1 MKNLL
6 IQAVVRPALLLFVAL
21 SLLAGTAAG
30 VRGQG
35 LNASSQ
41 PDILKRIGIDQ
52 KLGGQVPLELQF
64 LDETGAAVPLQQYFG
79 KKPAILA
86 LIYYNCP
93 MLCNLVLNELNR
105 SLKVLPFDAGKEFNV
120 IAVSFDPRE
129 TPALAAEKK
138 KNYLKDYN
146 RPGAESGWHFLTGDS
161 LAIKQLTEAVGFRYE
176 FDPVSQQYAH
186 AGGLMIVT
194 PEGKLAR
201 YFYGVDYPSRDLR
214 LSLIEASENKIGSA
228 VDQLLLYCFH
238 YDPRTGKYGLM
249 IMNVLRLAGVTT
261 VVLLAGFV
269 LVMLWRDRRN
279 KLASVKAG

>member
-6 IQAVVRPALLLFVAL
+6 IRPVVRSALSLFVAL
-21 SLLAGTAAG
+21 GLLALTAAG
-30 VRGQG
+30 VRSQG
-35 LNASSQ
+35 LNASNQ

-52 KLGGQVPLELQF
+52 KLGGQLPLDLQF
-64 LDETGAAVPLQQYFG
+64 FDETGAAVPLQQYFG
-79 KKPAILA
+79 EKPAILA

-138 KNYLKDYN
+138 KNYVKDYN
-146 RPGAESGWHFLTGDS
+146 RRGAESGWHFLTGDS

-214 LSLIEASENKIGSA
+214 LSLIEASQNKIGSP

-238 YDPRTGKYGLM
+238 YDPRTGKYGLI
-249 IMNVLRLAGVTT
+249 IMNVLRLAGVAT

-269 LVMLWRDRRN
+269 VVMLWRDRRN

>member
-1 MKNLL
+1 
-6 IQAVVRPALLLFVAL
+6 
-21 SLLAGTAAG
+21 
-30 VRGQG
+30 
-35 LNASSQ
+35 
-41 PDILKRIGIDQ
+41 
-52 KLGGQVPLELQF
+52 
-64 LDETGAAVPLQQYFG
+64 
-79 KKPAILA
+79 
-86 LIYYNCP
+86 

>member
-6 IQAVVRPALLLFVAL
+6 TQAVVRLVLFLLVAL
-21 SLLAGTAAG
+21 SLLAGAAAG
-30 VRGQG
+30 ARGQG
-35 LNASSQ
+35 LNASNQ

-52 KLGGQVPLELQF
+52 KLGGQLPLKLQF
-64 LDETGAAVPLQQYFG
+64 FDETGAAVPLQQYFG
-79 KKPAILA
+79 EKPAILA

-105 SLKVLPFDAGKEFNV
+105 SLKLLPFDVGKEFNV

-129 TPALAAEKK
+129 TPTLAAAKK
-138 KNYLKDYN
+138 KNYVKDYN
-146 RPGAESGWHFLTGDS
+146 RPGTDSGWHFLTGDS
-161 LAIKQLTEAVGFRYE
+161 LAIKQLTEAVGFRYA

-214 LSLIEASENKIGSA
+214 LSLIEASQNKIGSP

-249 IMNVLRLAGVTT
+249 IMNILRLAGVTT
-261 VVLLAGFV
+261 VVLLASFV

-279 KLASVKAG
+279 KLASVKTG